1 MASLAGSES
10 EQYEMPSFQQ
20 HSFGGVVL
28 LKLMEELA
36 SETGAEEEGGD
47 GGKGVGG
54 DGIRVAM
61 SGGAFLCSVP
71 PSGNGPMTSRFIKE
85 V

>member
-1 MASLAGSES
+1 
-10 EQYEMPSFQQ
+10 MPFSKQN
-20 HSFGGVVL
+20 SFGGVVL

-36 SETGAEEEGGD
+36 SESGAKGDGGG

-54 DGIRVAM
+54 DGIRMAM